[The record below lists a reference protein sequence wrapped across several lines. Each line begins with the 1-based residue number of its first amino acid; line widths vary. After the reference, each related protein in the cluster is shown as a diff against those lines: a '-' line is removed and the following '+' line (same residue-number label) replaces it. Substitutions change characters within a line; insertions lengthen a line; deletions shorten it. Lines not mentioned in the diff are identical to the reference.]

1 MKKNH
6 SNTWNR
12 CLNLLYLERRDILQ
26 IFYYSIFGGAI
37 ALSLPLGIQA
47 IINLIQGAQISSS
60 WIVLVILVTLGVSF
74 SGIVQIMQLRI
85 IETLQQR
92 IFTRSSFELS
102 YRFPKLK
109 MSSIRNYYPPEL
121 ANRFFDTLSIQKG
134 VSKIL
139 IDVPAALIQIVFAL
153 ILLSFYHPFFILF
166 GLGLILLMLFLFQY
180 TVSRGL
186 DTSLQESK
194 HKYRVAHWIQEIAR
208 SIVSFKLYSTTELS
222 LKKIDDFVVGYLNAR
237 EKHFKV
243 VKFQYIK
250 LIAFKIAVT
259 AGLLVI
265 GGVLVLNQRM
275 NIGQFVA
282 AEIIILLVIAS
293 VEKLIV
299 NLDNLYD
306 LLTSIEKLGEVVDLE
321 TEEQVGNKWN
331 NEEPFI
337 IELKDIEYTVAD
349 LEQPILSSINFK
361 IYPNEKVLIRG
372 ASGSGKSSFL
382 RLIAGI
388 IEQSKGTFLVGSQ
401 NIKTLKIDEYRSFL
415 GLSLSDETPFE
426 GTLRENL
433 TFGEKS
439 IADAQIFETLEVL
452 GLLDFVK
459 SKPYGLETMINP
471 EGKDISSSTR
481 KKMILARALLQK
493 PKCLILEDPL
503 DVFNSKETKK
513 IIDYLCLEKHQWSII
528 VVSNNTYWEGKCN
541 QIHELKKGRLNTL
554 KN

>member
-1 MKKNH
+1 
-6 SNTWNR
+6 
-12 CLNLLYLERRDILQ
+12 
-26 IFYYSIFGGAI
+26 
-37 ALSLPLGIQA
+37 
-47 IINLIQGAQISSS
+47 
-60 WIVLVILVTLGVSF
+60 
-74 SGIVQIMQLRI
+74 
-85 IETLQQR
+85 
-92 IFTRSSFELS
+92 
-102 YRFPKLK
+102 
-109 MSSIRNYYPPEL
+109 
-121 ANRFFDTLSIQKG
+121 
-134 VSKIL
+134 
-139 IDVPAALIQIVFAL
+139 
-153 ILLSFYHPFFILF
+153 
-166 GLGLILLMLFLFQY
+166 
-180 TVSRGL
+180 
-186 DTSLQESK
+186 
-194 HKYRVAHWIQEIAR
+194 
-208 SIVSFKLYSTTELS
+208 
-222 LKKIDDFVVGYLNAR
+222 
-237 EKHFKV
+237 
-243 VKFQYIK
+243 
-250 LIAFKIAVT
+250 
-259 AGLLVI
+259 
-265 GGVLVLNQRM
+265 M

-321 TEEQVGNKWN
+321 TEEQAGNKWN

-337 IELKDIEYTVAD
+337 IELKDIEYSVAD
-349 LEQPILSSINFK
+349 LEQPILSNINFK
-361 IYPNEKVLIRG
+361 INPNEKVLIRG

-503 DVFNSKETKK
+503 DVFNSEETKK
-513 IIDYLCLEKHQWSII
+513 IIDYLCLEKHPWSII

-541 QIHELKKGRLNTL
+541 QIYELKKGRLNTL